1 MTKPIKTST
10 YMQFNDVFNDAIDE
24 LMSAKNRDKYDYRAL
39 IRMALQDLV
48 RNAAHNIPED
58 KAIKLIDKLQNDM
71 LRAASAN
78 VLEKEFT

>member
-39 IRMALQDLV
+39 IRMALQDFV
-48 RNAAHNIPED
+48 RNTAHNVPED

-71 LRAASAN
+71 LKASAAK
-78 VLEKEFT
+78 VLGETTA

>member
-39 IRMALQDLV
+39 IRMALQDLI
-48 RNAAHNIPED
+48 RNVGHNVPED
-58 KAIKLIDKLQNDM
+58 KAIELIDKLQNDM
-71 LRAASAN
+71 LKASAVK
-78 VLEKEFT
+78 VLGEITA